1 MPSPPDPIQ
10 RNFGAAAED
19 YARHRPGFPAR
30 LVELLEEQYALPHA
44 PADALD
50 LGTGTGTLARWWAR
64 QGYRVTGL
72 DPDVR
77 MLEAAAMQGEKGG
90 FSMTWVR
97 GTAEALPFPDQSF
110 DLISAGQCWHWFEA
124 PQACAEIRRCLRP
137 GGMVV
142 VAHYDWLPDPGS
154 LAAATEALILK
165 HNPQWQLG
173 GGDGLHPKAAEDL
186 RRAGF
191 ASCERV
197 HEIVAQPFR
206 PEDWRG
212 RIRASVGIAASLDAA
227 QVQTFDRELA
237 ALLAQD
243 FPGEVLELPHRLDLT
258 LAHQSPRPGS
268 RFSSPSTS

>member
-1 MPSPPDPIQ
+1 MK
-10 RNFGAAAED
+10 
-19 YARHRPGFPAR
+19 
-30 LVELLEEQYALPHA
+30 QYALPHA